1 MILTGFE
8 KSQEATMLCSIL
20 LTKKK
25 KRKSLLTAII
35 TTYRNVFLQ
44 FRHVIAVA
52 FVLFMQTGQ

>member
-1 MILTGFE
+1 
-8 KSQEATMLCSIL
+8 MLCSTP
-20 LTKKK
+20 LTPPPKK

-35 TTYRNVFLQ
+35 TTYRNIFLQ